1 VLRLLLVRHGVTDWN
16 EARRY
21 QGHTDTPLNDEG
33 RRQARLLAHALAG
46 ETVGRLYASDLKRAA
61 ETAAILAEALGVHVE
76 STKALRE
83 MRFGVLEGRTWA
95 EAQASDPEMLAAWL
109 ADRDTPPPG
118 GETQTAFAMRIA
130 DFLDTIRREHDGQ
143 TVLLVAHGGPLKEII
158 RLALDLPSEQRWAFK
173 LNNTSLSEMHLYDD
187 TATLVRLNTV
197 CHLGPGKPPPEETAD
212 Q

>member
-16 EARRY
+16 TARRY
-21 QGHTDTPLNDEG
+21 QGQTDTPLNAEG
-33 RRQARLLAHALAG
+33 RRQARLLARTLAG
-46 ETVGRLYASDLKRAA
+46 ETVDTLYASDLKRAM
-61 ETAAILAEALGVHVE
+61 ETAVILAETLGVHVE

-118 GETQTAFAMRIA
+118 GETQTAFTARIA

-143 TVLLVAHGGPLKEII
+143 TVLLTAHGGPLKEII
-158 RLALDLPSEQRWAFK
+158 RLALGLPPEQRWAFK

>member
-21 QGHTDTPLNDEG
+21 QGQTDTPLNDEG
-33 RRQARLLAHALAG
+33 RRQARLLARTLAD
-46 ETVGRLYASDLKRAA
+46 ETVSRLYTSDLKRAA

-95 EAQASDPEMLAAWL
+95 EAYASDPEMLAAWL

-118 GETQTAFAMRIA
+118 GETQTAFTTRIA
-130 DFLDTIRREHDGQ
+130 DFLDTIRREDDGQ

-158 RLALDLPSEQRWAFK
+158 RLALDLPPEKRWGFR
-173 LNNTSLSEMHLYDD
+173 LDNTSLSELHLYDD
-187 TATLVRLNTV
+187 VAILVRLNST

>member
-21 QGHTDTPLNDEG
+21 QGQTDTPLNDEG
-33 RRQARLLAHALAG
+33 RRQAHLLAHALAG
-46 ETVGRLYASDLKRAA
+46 ETVSKLYASDLKRAA
-61 ETAAILAEALGVHVE
+61 ETAAILAETLGVHVE

-118 GETQTAFAMRIA
+118 GETQTAFIARIA
-130 DFLDTIRREHDGQ
+130 NFLDNIRREHDGE
-143 TVLLVAHGGPLKEII
+143 TVLLAAHGGPLTEII
-158 RLALDLPSEQRWAFK
+158 RQALGLPPEKRWGVR
-173 LNNTSLSEMHLYDD
+173 LDNTSLSELHLYDD
-187 TATLVRLNTV
+187 TAILVRLNST
-197 CHLGPGKPPPEETAD
+197 CHLGPDSRPPEETAD
-212 Q
+212 R